1 MTGSEALALAALV
14 TQGQGHAVSGLP
26 GGHSGHLRLAP
37 LPPGQALVHAA
48 QTQRLHIEWAGG
60 QLALDLAPWVLE
72 RWLSLVLGVPELS
85 ELPETFRPVALEH
98 IINWVLQSLGQGGR
112 GQARLV
118 ATEVADGRPAQATHA
133 AQLELELSNG
143 QTLPAVVHMDSL
155 ALMLVGSLAQ
165 SHVPDVDDRAFDE
178 LPVRLQLCIG
188 QTRLDLNQMSRLRP
202 GGLVF
207 MAHSHQGDG
216 DQVLLLARTGTR
228 QYLSATARIDGQQ
241 LLIVSAPM
249 NTTTPTPEDT
259 DDTDLSLEQM
269 PVDLSFDLG
278 HKTITLKELRQ
289 LGEGQALP
297 LDRPIAQ
304 GVTIR
309 ANGAVIGQGQLL
321 DIDGRLGVLISH
333 LNPPQAATK
342 D

>member
-1 MTGSEALALAALV
+1 
-14 TQGQGHAVSGLP
+14 
-26 GGHSGHLRLAP
+26 
-37 LPPGQALVHAA
+37 
-48 QTQRLHIEWAGG
+48 
-60 QLALDLAPWVLE
+60 
-72 RWLSLVLGVPELS
+72 
-85 ELPETFRPVALEH
+85 
-98 IINWVLQSLGQGGR
+98 
-112 GQARLV
+112 
-118 ATEVADGRPAQATHA
+118 VADGRPAQATHA

-143 QTLPAVVHMDSL
+143 QTLPAIVHMDSL

-165 SHVPDVDDRAFDE
+165 SHTPEVDESAFDA

-188 QTRLDLNQMSRLRP
+188 QTRLDLDQMSRLRA

-207 MAHSHQGDG
+207 MAHSHRGDG
-216 DQVLLLARTGTR
+216 DQVLLLARTGMR

-278 HKTITLKELRQ
+278 HKTVTLKELRQ

-333 LNPPQAATK
+333 LNAPQAANQ